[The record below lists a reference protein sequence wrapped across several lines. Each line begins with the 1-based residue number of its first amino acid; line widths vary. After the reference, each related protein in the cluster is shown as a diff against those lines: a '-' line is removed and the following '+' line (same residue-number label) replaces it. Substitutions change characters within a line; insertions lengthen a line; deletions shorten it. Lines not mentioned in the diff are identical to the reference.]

1 MGENS
6 ECGMSHL
13 FEFLQVTS
21 VFEKLAI
28 IDVGKCFPHFF
39 FLGGGVINRHSALR
53 LI

>member
-13 FEFLQVTS
+13 FEFIQVTS

-28 IDVGKCFPHFF
+28 IDVGKYFPHSLFSW
-39 FLGGGVINRHSALR
+39 GGGY
-53 LI
+53 LIDIVP